1 MKQKQKP
8 VVLVSILVVAVIGI
22 GLTNNT
28 DIWASV
34 FAERKAAPKDEGKTG
49 EKVTAEEKAQLA
61 AQVKSKRPASGPK
74 EPGDEEAEVSVP
86 EVPSILS
93 PKITYQKPQHNE
105 TATSQQWYREGS
117 GTEVRAK
124 ALNDK
129 RGG

>member
-8 VVLVSILVVAVIGI
+8 VVLVSILVVAVIGV

-34 FAERKAAPKDEGKTG
+34 FAERKQAPKNEGKTG
-49 EKVTAEEKAQLA
+49 EKVTEAEKAQIA
-61 AQVKSKRPASGPK
+61 AQVKAKRPKGGPK
-74 EPGDEEAEVSVP
+74 EPGEEGEDVSIP
-86 EVPSILS
+86 EQPSILV
-93 PKITYQKPQHNE
+93 PKVTYVKPLHNE

-117 GTEVRAK
+117 STEVRAK
-124 ALNDK
+124 ALNEK